1 MAIAAGVSALQR
13 RWDMTEEERLINET
27 WPRIR
32 ETVERMRPTFHGSRA
47 EMILL
52 DRPIRQQMSFWL
64 AMSQL
69 EDLVDERVV
78 EVARKAREGIHDGRD
93 V

>member
-1 MAIAAGVSALQR
+1 
-13 RWDMTEEERLINET
+13 
-27 WPRIR
+27 
-32 ETVERMRPTFHGSRA
+32 
-47 EMILL
+47 MILL
-52 DRPIRQQMSFWL
+52 DRPIQQQMSFWL